1 MSAPIRRRRDGRYA
15 IKLDPSVRAVLV
27 TMAEQLSPILGP
39 DEPMTRRLFP
49 PAYAGDDER
58 DHEAEYRRLVDNA
71 LVNHHREA
79 FAVMAATA
87 QADILTEPELDAW
100 LSAVGSLRLVL
111 GTRLDV
117 SEDME
122 APDPEDPTAPEY
134 ALYELLGQLQYLMIE
149 VLAAG
154 LPDEGRPEGPL

>member
-1 MSAPIRRRRDGRYA
+1 M
-15 IKLDPSVRAVLV
+15 L
-27 TMAEQLSPILGP
+27 
-39 DEPMTRRLFP
+39 
-49 PAYAGDDER
+49 
-58 DHEAEYRRLVDNA
+58 
-71 LVNHHREA
+71 
-79 FAVMAATA
+79 AATA
-87 QADILTEPELDAW
+87 QADILTEPELNAW

-149 VLAAG
+149 VLAAE
-154 LPDEGRPEGPL
+154 LPDEGRPEGEL